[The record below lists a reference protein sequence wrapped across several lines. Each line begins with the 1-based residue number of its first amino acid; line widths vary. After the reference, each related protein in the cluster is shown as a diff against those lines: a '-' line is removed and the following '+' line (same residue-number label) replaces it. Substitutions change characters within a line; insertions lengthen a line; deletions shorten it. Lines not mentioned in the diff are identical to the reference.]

1 MVLTDAVENNDA
13 KKTTRQNYKMSNS
26 LKINVA
32 QSSDAGL
39 KDNNEDSYG
48 IVTPENQLL
57 DNKGIAAIVADGMGS
72 CAFPKEASEYVVKG
86 FFSDYY
92 STPES
97 WSVKTSGAK
106 VLTALNSWLY
116 GKSTTEHAKA
126 YVSTFSALIIK
137 STTAHVL
144 HIGDSRIYRL
154 RDANIEQLTTDHRIW
169 ISQEKNYLSRAI
181 GVDLHLDI
189 DYKTVDLEV
198 DDVFVMTTDGIHDYL
213 SNKQIKD
220 IISQSAHL
228 NVLADQLVS
237 KALANGSHDNVTC
250 QIIHIET
257 LPSQQANEVIND
269 LIRLPFPPDLS
280 AGMIVDG
287 YKVISDFHSSS
298 TSQLYLV
305 EDTETAQTMLMK
317 TPSVNY
323 NDDAS
328 YIDRFHMEEWAGK
341 RIYHP
346 NVMVTYE
353 QKRKRSCQYFLIEY
367 IEGMTLA
374 DWIEKNPSPAI
385 KQVTDILKQ
394 IIQGLR
400 GLHRLEMLHRDLKP
414 DNIMISNDGT
424 VKIIDLG
431 AVKVAGIQEI
441 ASPVE
446 RLELL
451 GTKNYTAPEYLMGMA
466 GSTKSDLFSLGVI
479 AYEML
484 TGKLPYGD
492 QSDKNLDWRS
502 ISKIKYIP
510 SLKHNPMIPLW
521 LDGAIGKAVRI
532 DHRMRYDSLSE
543 FYHDLTHPNEAFM
556 KGSMPLVEKDPLIF
570 WQSIASAL
578 LIINLVLLY
587 FLLK

>member
-1 MVLTDAVENNDA
+1 
-13 KKTTRQNYKMSNS
+13 MSTS
-26 LKINVA
+26 LKINIA
-32 QSSDAGL
+32 QSSEAGL

-57 DNKGIAAIVADGMGS
+57 DNKGIAAVIADGMGS

-97 WSVKTSGAK
+97 WTVKTSGAK

-137 STTAHVL
+137 STTAHIL

-154 RDANIEQLTTDHRIW
+154 RDGNIEQVTTDHRIW
-169 ISQEKNYLSRAI
+169 ISKEKNYLSRAI

-213 SNKQIKD
+213 SDYQIKD
-220 IISQSAHL
+220 IVSQSANL
-228 NVLADQLVS
+228 TVLADQLVS
-237 KALANGSHDNVTC
+237 KALASGSHDNVTC

-280 AGMIVDG
+280 AGMVIDG
-287 YKVISDFHSSS
+287 YKVIKDFHSSS

-305 EDTETAQTMLMK
+305 EDTETAQTMIMK

-341 RIYHP
+341 RIYNPH
-346 NVMVTYE
+346 VMVTYE
-353 QKRKRSCQYFLIEY
+353 QKRKRSCQYFLLEH
-367 IEGMTLA
+367 IEGITLA
-374 DWIEKNPSPAI
+374 DWIAENPSPSI
-385 KQVTDILKQ
+385 KAVTDILEQ
-394 IIQGLR
+394 LIQGLR
-400 GLHRLEMLHRDLKP
+400 GMHRLEMLHRDLKP
-414 DNIMISNDGT
+414 DNIMISSDGT

-502 ISKIKYIP
+502 ISKIKYTP
-510 SLKHNPMIPLW
+510 SIKHNPMIPLW
-521 LDGAIGKAVRI
+521 LDGAIEKAVRN
-532 DHRMRYDSLSE
+532 DHRMRYDSFSE

-556 KGSMPLVEKDPLIF
+556 KGSMPLIEKDPLFF
-570 WQSIASAL
+570 WQSISSAL
-578 LIINLVLLY
+578 FIINLILLY
-587 FLLK
+587 LLLK

>member
-1 MVLTDAVENNDA
+1 MN
-13 KKTTRQNYKMSNS
+13 NS
-26 LKINVA
+26 LKINIA

-39 KDNNEDSYG
+39 KENNEDSYG

-57 DNKGIAAIVADGMGS
+57 DNKGIAAIIADGMGS

-97 WSVKTSGAK
+97 WTVKTSAAK

-116 GKSTTEHAKA
+116 GKSTTQHARA

-137 STTAHVL
+137 STTAHIL

-154 RDANIEQLTTDHRIW
+154 RDGNIEQLTTDHRMW
-169 ISQEKNYLSRAI
+169 ISQEKNYLSRAM

-189 DYKTVDLEV
+189 DYKAVDLEI
-198 DDVFVMTTDGIHDYL
+198 DDIFVMTTDGIHDYL

-220 IISQSAHL
+220 IVSPSANL
-228 NVLADQLVS
+228 AVLADQLVS
-237 KALANGSHDNVTC
+237 KALAHGSHDNVTC
-250 QIIHIET
+250 QIIRIEA

-280 AGMIVDG
+280 TGMIIDG
-287 YKVISDFHSSS
+287 YKIISDFHSSP

-305 EDTETAQTMLMK
+305 EDTETAQIMLMK

-323 NDDAS
+323 DDDAS

-341 RIYHP
+341 RVYNPH
-346 NVMVTYE
+346 VMVTYE
-353 QKRKRSCQYFLIEY
+353 QRRKRSCQYFLIEY
-367 IEGMTLA
+367 IEGITLA
-374 DWIEKNPSPAI
+374 EWIIQNPSPAI

-414 DNIMISNDGT
+414 DNIMIAHDGT

-451 GTKNYTAPEYLMGMA
+451 GTKNYTAPEYLMGIA

-484 TGKLPYGD
+484 SGKLPYGD
-492 QSDKNLDWRS
+492 QSDRRLNWRS
-502 ISKIKYIP
+502 ISKIKYTP
-510 SLKHNPMIPLW
+510 SLRHNPMIPLW
-521 LDGAIGKAVRI
+521 LDGAIEKAVRI
-532 DHRMRYDSLSE
+532 DHRTRYDSFSE
-543 FYHDLTHPNEAFM
+543 FYHDLTHPNEAFI
-556 KGSMPLVEKDPLIF
+556 KGSVPLLEKDPVIF
-570 WQSIASAL
+570 WQSVSSAL
-578 LIINLVLLY
+578 FIINLILLY
-587 FLLK
+587 LLLK

>member
-1 MVLTDAVENNDA
+1 
-13 KKTTRQNYKMSNS
+13 MSS
-26 LKINVA
+26 TLKINVA
-32 QSSDAGL
+32 QRSEAGL
-39 KDNNEDSYG
+39 KDKNEDSYG

-57 DNKGIAAIVADGMGS
+57 DNKGIVAVVADGMGS

-97 WSVKTSGAK
+97 WTVKTSGAK

-126 YVSTFSALIIK
+126 YVSTFSALVIK
-137 STTAHVL
+137 STTAHIL

-154 RDANIEQLTTDHRIW
+154 RDGNIEQITNDHRIW
-169 ISQEKNYLSRAI
+169 ISKEKNYLSRAM

-198 DDVFVMTTDGIHDYL
+198 DDVFVMTTDGVHDYL
-213 SNKQIKD
+213 SDMQIND
-220 IISQSAHL
+220 CISQSENL
-228 NVLADQLVS
+228 NVQADQLVNN
-237 KALANGSHDNVTC
+237 ALAHGSHDNVTC
-250 QIIHIET
+250 QIIHIES

-280 AGMIVDG
+280 PGMIIDG
-287 YKVISDFHSSS
+287 YKIISDFHASS

-317 TPSVNY
+317 TPSVNF

-341 RIYHP
+341 RIYNP
-346 NVMVTYE
+346 NVMVTCE

-367 IEGMTLA
+367 IEGITLA
-374 DWIEKNPSPAI
+374 DWIEKNPSPSI
-385 KQVTDILKQ
+385 QQVTDILNH

-400 GLHRLEMLHRDLKP
+400 GMHRLEMLHRDLKP
-414 DNIMISNDGT
+414 DNIMIGNDGSI
-424 VKIIDLG
+424 KIIDLG

-441 ASPVE
+441 SSPVE

-451 GTKNYTAPEYLMGMA
+451 GTKNYTAPEYLMGIA
-466 GSTKSDLFSLGVI
+466 GSTKSDLFSLGVV

-502 ISKIKYIP
+502 ISKIKYTP
-510 SLKHNPMIPLW
+510 SIMHNPMIPLW
-521 LDGAIGKAVRI
+521 LDGAIEKAVRI
-532 DHRMRYDSLSE
+532 DHRMRYDSFSE
-543 FYHDLTHPNEAFM
+543 FYHDITHPNEAFM
-556 KGSMPLVEKDPLIF
+556 KGSMPLLEKDPIIF
-570 WQSIASAL
+570 WQTIAATML
-578 LIINLVLLY
+578 LLNLVLLY
-587 FLLK
+587 LLLK

>member
-1 MVLTDAVENNDA
+1 
-13 KKTTRQNYKMSNS
+13 MSTS
-26 LKINVA
+26 LKINIA
-32 QSSDAGL
+32 QSSEAGL

-57 DNKGIAAIVADGMGS
+57 DNKGIAAVIADGMGS

-97 WSVKTSGAK
+97 WTVKTSGAK

-116 GKSTTEHAKA
+116 GKSTNEHAKA

-137 STTAHVL
+137 STTAHIL

-154 RDANIEQLTTDHRIW
+154 RDGNIEQVTTDHRIW
-169 ISQEKNYLSRAI
+169 ISKEKNYLSRAI

-198 DDVFVMTTDGIHDYL
+198 DDVFLMTTDGIHDYL
-213 SNKQIKD
+213 SENQIKN
-220 IISQSAHL
+220 IICQSADF
-228 NVLADQLVS
+228 NAQANQLVS
-237 KALANGSHDNVTC
+237 KALADGSHDNVTC
-250 QIIHIET
+250 QIIHIES

-280 AGMIVDG
+280 AGMIIDG
-287 YKVISDFHSSS
+287 YKVIKDFHSSS

-305 EDTETAQTMLMK
+305 EDTETDQTMIMK

-341 RIYHP
+341 RIYNP

-353 QKRKRSCQYFLIEY
+353 QKRKRSCQYFLLEH
-367 IEGMTLA
+367 IEGITLA
-374 DWIEKNPSPAI
+374 DWIEKNPSPSI
-385 KQVTDILKQ
+385 KQVTDILDQ
-394 IIQGLR
+394 VIHGLR
-400 GLHRLEMLHRDLKP
+400 GMHRLEMLHRDLKP
-414 DNIMISNDGT
+414 DNIMISSDGS

-466 GSTKSDLFSLGVI
+466 GSTKSDLFSLGVV

-502 ISKIKYIP
+502 ISKIKYTP
-510 SLKHNPMIPLW
+510 SIKYNPMIPLW
-521 LDGAIGKAVRI
+521 LDGAIEKAVRI
-532 DHRMRYDSLSE
+532 DHRMRYDSFSE

-570 WQSIASAL
+570 WQSISSAL
-578 LIINLVLLY
+578 FIINMILLY
-587 FLLK
+587 LLLK

>member
-1 MVLTDAVENNDA
+1 
-13 KKTTRQNYKMSNS
+13 MSTS
-26 LKINVA
+26 LKINIA
-32 QSSDAGL
+32 QSSEAGL

-57 DNKGIAAIVADGMGS
+57 DNKGIAAVIADGMGS

-97 WSVKTSGAK
+97 WTVKTSGAK

-137 STTAHVL
+137 STTAHIL

-154 RDANIEQLTTDHRIW
+154 RDGNIEQVTTDHRIW
-169 ISQEKNYLSRAI
+169 ISKEKNYLSRAI

-189 DYKTVDLEV
+189 DYKTVDLEI

-213 SNKQIKD
+213 SDYQIKD
-220 IISQSAHL
+220 IVSQSANL
-228 NVLADQLVS
+228 TVLADQLVS
-237 KALANGSHDNVTC
+237 KALASGSHDNVTC

-280 AGMIVDG
+280 AGMVIDG
-287 YKVISDFHSSS
+287 YKVIKDFHSSS

-305 EDTETAQTMLMK
+305 EDTETAQTMIMK

-341 RIYHP
+341 RIYNPH
-346 NVMVTYE
+346 VMVTYE
-353 QKRKRSCQYFLIEY
+353 QKRKRSCQYFLLEH
-367 IEGMTLA
+367 IEGITLA
-374 DWIEKNPSPAI
+374 DWIAENPSPSI
-385 KQVTDILKQ
+385 KAVTDILEQ
-394 IIQGLR
+394 LIQGLR
-400 GLHRLEMLHRDLKP
+400 GMHRLEMLHRDLKP
-414 DNIMISNDGT
+414 DNIMISSDGT

-502 ISKIKYIP
+502 ISKIKYTP
-510 SLKHNPMIPLW
+510 SIKHNPMIPLW
-521 LDGAIGKAVRI
+521 LDGAIEKAVRN
-532 DHRMRYDSLSE
+532 DHRMRYDSFSE

-556 KGSMPLVEKDPLIF
+556 KGSMPLIEKDPLFF
-570 WQSIASAL
+570 WQSISSAL
-578 LIINLVLLY
+578 FIINLILLY
-587 FLLK
+587 LLLK

>member
-1 MVLTDAVENNDA
+1 
-13 KKTTRQNYKMSNS
+13 MSS
-26 LKINVA
+26 LLEIIVS
-32 QSSDAGL
+32 QRSEAGL

-48 IVTPENQLL
+48 IVTPDNQLL
-57 DNKGIAAIVADGMGS
+57 DNKGIAAVVADGMGS

-97 WSVKTSGAK
+97 WTVKTSGAK

-137 STTAHVL
+137 SITAHIL

-154 RDANIEQLTTDHRIW
+154 RDGNIEQLTNDHRIW
-169 ISQEKNYLSRAI
+169 ISKEKNYLSRAM

-189 DYKTVDLEV
+189 DYKTVDLEI
-198 DDVFVMTTDGIHDYL
+198 DDIFVMTTDGIHDYL
-213 SNKQIKD
+213 SDKQIKD
-220 IISQSAHL
+220 SISQSSDL
-228 NVLADQLVS
+228 NIQADQLANN
-237 KALANGSHDNVTC
+237 ALANGSHDNVTC
-250 QIIHIET
+250 QIIQIKS

-280 AGMIVDG
+280 PGMIIDG
-287 YKVISDFHSSS
+287 YKIIRGFHASS

-317 TPSVNY
+317 TPSVNF

-341 RIYHP
+341 RIYNP

-353 QKRKRSCQYFLIEY
+353 QKRKRSCQYFLIEH
-367 IEGMTLA
+367 IEGITLA
-374 DWIEKNPSPAI
+374 DWIENNPSPSI
-385 KQVTDILKQ
+385 KQVTDIINH

-414 DNIMISNDGT
+414 DNIMIGNDGS

-441 ASPVE
+441 SSPVE

-451 GTKNYTAPEYLMGMA
+451 GTKNYTAPEYLMGIA
-466 GSTKSDLFSLGVI
+466 GSAKSDLFSLGVI

-492 QSDKNLDWRS
+492 QSDKHLDWRS
-502 ISKIKYIP
+502 ISKIKYTP
-510 SLKHNPMIPLW
+510 SIKHNPMIPLW
-521 LDGAIGKAVRI
+521 LDGAIEKAVRI
-532 DHRMRYDSLSE
+532 DHRMRYDSFSE
-543 FYHDLTHPNEAFM
+543 FYHDITHPNEAFM
-556 KGSMPLVEKDPLIF
+556 KGSMPLLEKDPIIF
-570 WQSIASAL
+570 WQTTAAAML
-578 LIINLVLLY
+578 LLNLVFLY
-587 FLLK
+587 LLLK

>member
-1 MVLTDAVENNDA
+1 MN
-13 KKTTRQNYKMSNS
+13 NS
-26 LKINVA
+26 LKIVVA
-32 QSSDAGL
+32 QCSETGL
-39 KDNNEDSYG
+39 KQNNEDSYG

-72 CAFPKEASEYVVKG
+72 CTYPKEASEYVVKG

-97 WSVKTSGAK
+97 WTVKTSAAK

-126 YVSTFSALIIK
+126 YVTTFSALILK
-137 STTAHVL
+137 STTAHIL

-154 RDANIEQLTTDHRIW
+154 RDGNIEQLTTDHRIW
-169 ISQEKNYLSRAI
+169 ISQEKNYLSRAV

-189 DYKTVDLEV
+189 DYKTVDLELA
-198 DDVFVMTTDGIHDYL
+198 DVFVMTTDGIHDYL
-213 SNKQIKD
+213 SNKQIND
-220 IISQSAHL
+220 IASQTENLTA
-228 NVLADQLVS
+228 LAEQLVS
-237 KALANGSHDNVTC
+237 KALTNGSHDNVTC
-250 QIIHIET
+250 QIIQIET

-280 AGMIVDG
+280 AGMIIDG

-298 TSQLYLV
+298 TSQLYIV
-305 EDTETAQTMLMK
+305 EDTETSQIMLMK

-341 RIYHP
+341 RIYNP

-367 IEGMTLA
+367 IEGITLA
-374 DWIEKNPSPAI
+374 EWIIENPNPAI

-414 DNIMISNDGT
+414 DNIMVASDGS

-431 AVKVAGIQEI
+431 AIKVAGIQEI

-502 ISKIKYIP
+502 ISKIKYTHSIR
-510 SLKHNPMIPLW
+510 HNPMIPLW
-521 LDGAIGKAVRI
+521 LDGAIEKAVRI
-532 DHRMRYDSLSE
+532 DHRMRYDSFSE
-543 FYHDLTHPNEAFM
+543 FYHDVTHPNEAFM
-556 KGSMPLVEKDPLIF
+556 KGRMPLVEKDPIMF
-570 WQSIASAL
+570 WQTMASAMF
-578 LIINLVLLY
+578 IINLILLY
-587 FLLK
+587 LILK

>member
-1 MVLTDAVENNDA
+1 
-13 KKTTRQNYKMSNS
+13 MSTS
-26 LKINVA
+26 LKINIA
-32 QSSDAGL
+32 QSSEAGL

-57 DNKGIAAIVADGMGS
+57 DNKGIAAVIADGMGS

-97 WSVKTSGAK
+97 WTVKTSGAK

-137 STTAHVL
+137 STTAHIL

-154 RDANIEQLTTDHRIW
+154 RDGNIEQVTTDHRIW
-169 ISQEKNYLSRAI
+169 ISKEKNYLSRAI

-213 SNKQIKD
+213 SDYQIKD
-220 IISQSAHL
+220 IVSQSANL
-228 NVLADQLVS
+228 TVLADQLVS
-237 KALANGSHDNVTC
+237 KALASGSHDNVTC

-280 AGMIVDG
+280 AGMVIDG
-287 YKVISDFHSSS
+287 YKVIKDFHSSS

-305 EDTETAQTMLMK
+305 EDTETAQTMIMK

-341 RIYHP
+341 RIYNPH
-346 NVMVTYE
+346 VMVTYE
-353 QKRKRSCQYFLIEY
+353 QKRKRSCQYFLLEH
-367 IEGMTLA
+367 IEGITLA
-374 DWIEKNPSPAI
+374 DWIAENPSPSI
-385 KQVTDILKQ
+385 KAVTDILEQ
-394 IIQGLR
+394 LIQGLR
-400 GLHRLEMLHRDLKP
+400 GMHRLEMLHRDLKP
-414 DNIMISNDGT
+414 DNIMISSDGT

-502 ISKIKYIP
+502 ISKIKYTP
-510 SLKHNPMIPLW
+510 SIKHNPMIPLW
-521 LDGAIGKAVRI
+521 LDGAIEKAVRN
-532 DHRMRYDSLSE
+532 DHRMRYDSFSE

-556 KGSMPLVEKDPLIF
+556 KGSMPLIEKDPLFF
-570 WQSIASAL
+570 WQSISSAL
-578 LIINLVLLY
+578 FIINLILLY

>member
-1 MVLTDAVENNDA
+1 MN
-13 KKTTRQNYKMSNS
+13 NS
-26 LKINVA
+26 LKIVVA
-32 QSSDAGL
+32 QCSETGL
-39 KDNNEDSYG
+39 KQNNEDSYG

-72 CAFPKEASEYVVKG
+72 CTYPKEASEYVVKG

-97 WSVKTSGAK
+97 WTVKTSAAK

-126 YVSTFSALIIK
+126 YVTTFSALIIK
-137 STTAHVL
+137 STTAHIL

-154 RDANIEQLTTDHRIW
+154 RDGNIEQLTTDHRIW
-169 ISQEKNYLSRAI
+169 ISQEKNYLSRAV

-189 DYKTVDLEV
+189 DYKTVALELG
-198 DDVFVMTTDGIHDYL
+198 DVFVMTTDGIHDYL
-213 SNKQIKD
+213 SNKQIND
-220 IISQSAHL
+220 IASQADNL
-228 NVLADQLVS
+228 TTLAEQLVS
-237 KALANGSHDNVTC
+237 KTLSNGSQDNVTC
-250 QIIHIET
+250 QIIQIET

-280 AGMIVDG
+280 AGMIIDG

-298 TSQLYLV
+298 TSQLYIV
-305 EDTETAQTMLMK
+305 EDTETSQIMLMK

-341 RIYHP
+341 RIYNP

-367 IEGMTLA
+367 IEGITLSE
-374 DWIEKNPSPAI
+374 WIIENPNPAI

-414 DNIMISNDGT
+414 DNIMVASDGS

-431 AVKVAGIQEI
+431 AIKVAGIQEI

-502 ISKIKYIP
+502 ISKIKYTNSIR
-510 SLKHNPMIPLW
+510 HNPMIPLW
-521 LDGAIGKAVRI
+521 LDGALEKSVRT
-532 DHRMRYDSLSE
+532 DLRSRYSSFSE
-543 FYHDLTHPNEAFM
+543 FFYDLTHPNHSLI
-556 KGSMPLVEKDPLIF
+556 KIKSPLIDKNPVLF
-570 WQSIASAL
+570 WKVTAGL
-578 LIINLVLLY
+578 LFLTHLFWLMLY
-587 FLLK
+587 FS

>member
-1 MVLTDAVENNDA
+1 
-13 KKTTRQNYKMSNS
+13 MSNQ
-26 LKINVA
+26 LKITFA
-32 QSSDAGL
+32 QSTDTGI
-39 KDNNEDSYG
+39 KENNEDSYG
-48 IVTPENQLL
+48 IVVPEHQLL
-57 DNKGIAAIVADGMGS
+57 ETKGITAIVADGMGS

-97 WSVKTSGAK
+97 WTVKTSGAK

-137 STTAHVL
+137 STTAHIL

-154 RDANIEQLTTDHRIW
+154 RGSTIEQITTDHRIW
-169 ISQEKNYLSRAI
+169 ISKEKNYLSRAM

-198 DDVFVMTTDGIHDYL
+198 GDLFVMTTDGIHDYVS
-213 SNKQIKD
+213 SNQIRD
-220 IISQSAHL
+220 IVTQSANS

-237 KALANGSHDNVTC
+237 KALAQDSHDNVTC
-250 QIIHIET
+250 QIIRIEQ
-257 LPSQQANEVIND
+257 LPSQQADEVIND
-269 LIRLPFPPDLS
+269 LVRLPFPPDLS
-280 AGMIVDG
+280 AGMVIDG
-287 YKVISDFHSSS
+287 YKILQEFHSSP

-305 EDTETAQTMLMK
+305 EDTETSQTMLMK

-323 NDDAS
+323 DDDAS

-341 RIYHP
+341 RIYNPH
-346 NVMVTYE
+346 VMITYE
-353 QKRKRSCQYFLIEY
+353 QKRKRSCQYFLIEH
-367 IEGMTLA
+367 IEGTTLA
-374 DWIEKNPSPAI
+374 DWIEHNPSPSI
-385 KQVTDILKQ
+385 KQVTDILNQ

-400 GLHRLEMLHRDLKP
+400 SMHRLEMLHRDLKP
-414 DNIMISNDGT
+414 DNIMISSDGT

-451 GTKNYTAPEYLMGMA
+451 GTKNYSAPEYLMGIA
-466 GSTKSDLFSLGVI
+466 GSPKSDLYSLGVV

-502 ISKIKYIP
+502 ISKIKYTP
-510 SLKHNPMIPLW
+510 SVKYNPMIPLW
-521 LDGAIGKAVRI
+521 LDGALEKAVRI
-532 DHRMRYDSLSE
+532 DHRMRYDSFSE

-570 WQSIASAL
+570 WQSIASTL
-578 LIINLVLLY
+578 LIINLILLY
-587 FLLK
+587 LLLK